1 MFSYCKGQYYRARKV
16 SIEVSLVKT
25 ANTYDPCDR
34 GKRGEE
40 WLIFLSEIV
49 DEVQKVKKSESVCGC
64 AREREKERKERPS
77 IRKRGKRRERE
88 RECYWLMSTGGIS
101 IND

>member
-1 MFSYCKGQYYRARKV
+1 MR
-16 SIEVSLVKT
+16 
-25 ANTYDPCDR
+25 
-34 GKRGEE
+34 
-40 WLIFLSEIV
+40 
-49 DEVQKVKKSESVCGC
+49 VCAGVH
-64 AREREKERKERPS
+64 EREKERKERPS

>member
-1 MFSYCKGQYYRARKV
+1 MSA
-16 SIEVSLVKT
+16 KT
-25 ANTYDPCDR
+25 SGRREN
-34 GKRGEE
+34 
-40 WLIFLSEIV
+40 
-49 DEVQKVKKSESVCGC
+49 VCGC

-101 IND
+101 VND